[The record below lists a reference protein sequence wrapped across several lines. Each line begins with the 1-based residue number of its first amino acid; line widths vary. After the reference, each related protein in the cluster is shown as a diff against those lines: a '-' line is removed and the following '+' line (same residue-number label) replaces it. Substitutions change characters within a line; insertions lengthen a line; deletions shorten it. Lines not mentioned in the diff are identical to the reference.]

1 MLQITAVGNLAAD
14 PEIKTVPTK
23 DGEQMVANFTL
34 LTSKRVKGEDRT
46 TALRCAVWGPRA
58 KVVDDFLTKGSQVTV
73 TGQAYIE
80 TFERKDGTPGAS
92 LDVAVNDFTLPPKPK
107 TVADDDMP
115 F

>member
-14 PEIKTVPTK
+14 PETREV
-23 DGEQMVANFTL
+23 EENSVANFTIICN
-34 LTSKRVKGEDRT
+34 KKVKGEEHT

-58 KVVDDFLTKGSQVTV
+58 KVVSDYLTKGSQVTV

-80 TFERKDGTPGAS
+80 TYETKKGETRSS
-92 LDVAVNDFTLPPKPK
+92 LNVAVNDFTLPPKPR
-107 TVADDDMP
+107 VESDAMP